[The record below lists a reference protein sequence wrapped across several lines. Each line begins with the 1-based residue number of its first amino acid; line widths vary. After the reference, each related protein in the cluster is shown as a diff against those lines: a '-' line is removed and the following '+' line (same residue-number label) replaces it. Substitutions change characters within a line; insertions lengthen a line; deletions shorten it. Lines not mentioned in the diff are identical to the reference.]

1 MLRSLARALP
11 AIVLV
16 IAGGALADSTPQQ
29 TRIPAALSDMQAGR
43 LLIQAGRLEDARAFL
58 EQAEP
63 ADEEGRIERL
73 FLLGRIEMRL
83 GMPAK
88 AAERFEAVLAMRPGL
103 ARVRLEL
110 ARAYLLAG
118 RDDRARDHFR
128 SSLAHEL
135 PSTVEDAVEDFLR
148 QIDARKRWSVSV
160 SAAML
165 PDTKRPQ
172 RESVLIGRVPFRLS
186 EEARSGS
193 GTGVLLASGAS
204 FSPPILGNLRGV
216 LATSVAAKLY
226 ERSNWNEITA
236 TGEAGVAHVFDRG
249 SASGGVRLTRLW
261 TGGDPERRSL
271 GPWVRVGW
279 RVSNSTRLDGSLSAD
294 HRRHDST
301 VWPRRLASGC
311 HTSAS
316 ARLRRADFD

>member
-1 MLRSLARALP
+1 MRALP
-11 AIVLV
+11 AILLV
-16 IAGGALADSTPQQ
+16 IAGGALADSAPEQ
-29 TRIPAALSDMQAGR
+29 TRVPATFSDMQAGR
-43 LLIQAGRLEDARAFL
+43 LLIRAGRLEDARSFL
-58 EQAEP
+58 EQAKP

-73 FLLGRIEMRL
+73 FLLGRIDMRL
-83 GMPAK
+83 SMPAK
-88 AAERFEAVLAMRPGL
+88 AAERFESILAMQPEL

-128 SSLAHEL
+128 SSLAHDL
-135 PSTVEDAVEDFLR
+135 PSTVETAVEDFLLR
-148 QIDARKRWSVSV
+148 IDARKRWSVSV

-172 RESVLIGRVPFRLS
+172 RESVLIGGVPFRLS

-204 FSPPILGNLRGV
+204 FSPSILGNLRGV
-216 LATSVAAKLY
+216 LATSAAAKLY

-236 TGEAGVAHVFDRG
+236 TGEAGVAHVLDRG
-249 SASGGVRLTRLW
+249 SASGGVRVTRLW

-271 GPWVRVGW
+271 GPWGRLGW
-279 RVSNSTRLDGSLSAD
+279 RFSDSTRLDVSLGAD
-294 HRRHDST
+294 HRRYDSP
-301 VWPRRLASGC
+301 VGRDGWRVAIAPRLA
-311 HTSAS
+311 HA
-316 ARLRRADFD
+316 LQQADID